1 MSFSLNSNI
10 SLWAGAGSSAVL
22 TESRYYTFG
31 RTSAVSV
38 GSKLLQSRVISC
50 SNPDITVTQTATDE
64 EVKNIMS
71 SKVREQR
78 QISGELYGPKPNNVD
93 LFFEGWICFL

>member
-1 MSFSLNSNI
+1 M
-10 SLWAGAGSSAVL
+10 AGGGSSAIS

-50 SNPDITVTQTATDE
+50 SNPDITVTQAATDE
-64 EVKNIMS
+64 EVKNITA
-71 SKVREQR
+71 SKVREQS
-78 QISGELYGPKPNNVD
+78 QVCEEWYGPKPNNLDFV
-93 LFFEGWICFL
+93 FEGWIFSL

>member
-1 MSFSLNSNI
+1 MSFSLSSNI
-10 SLWAGAGSSAVL
+10 LLWAGAGSSAIL

-50 SNPDITVTQTATDE
+50 SNPDITVSQTATDE

-71 SKVREQR
+71 SKVRR
-78 QISGELYGPKPNNVD
+78 RS
-93 LFFEGWICFL
+93 

>member
-1 MSFSLNSNI
+1 M
-10 SLWAGAGSSAVL
+10 AGGGSSVVS

-50 SNPDITVTQTATDE
+50 SNPDITVTQAATDE
-64 EVKNIMS
+64 EVRNIMS
-71 SKVREQR
+71 SKVREQS
-78 QISGELYGPKPNNVD
+78 QIPEELYGPKPNNLEFV
-93 LFFEGWICFL
+93 FEG